1 MSELPQQHPLVRPE
15 TIPLARVV
23 EQAFLRRLDQLID
36 QLLGEEPDD
45 AARAALAQKLEILK
59 QRLHQEFGA
68 HSDPA

>member
-36 QLLGEEPDD
+36 QLLGDD
-45 AARAALAQKLEILK
+45 RMTRHAPHWRKSL
-59 QRLHQEFGA
+59 R
-68 HSDPA
+68 S